1 MKSDNLTIPGDARLG
16 ELLVREH
23 LITREQLE
31 DALLKQEQYGTR
43 LASSLV
49 ALGYANEKALVMLL
63 SNIFGV
69 PFALCRELYSA
80 PQDVIKLL
88 SKDLAFKYHVVPFK
102 LEKNRL
108 SLAMVDPADFTA
120 IDEIGFITGYVVKP
134 FIALDVH
141 VSRAMAKFY
150 CISSRE
156 AQYCQMAERT
166 KMAVSVQTGQIET
179 IKGQVR
185 EHTTEGAQQKKM
197 ADCDDTR
204 SEDRNVNFL
213 SLQQDMEGMSR
224 LYASATSRDDVAD
237 AVCNYLCQR
246 FCAGAMFIVRG
257 SIAVGWRA
265 FRNGRAT
272 LDITDLNLLLSKS
285 SILKDAV
292 ESRAPRMAVPV
303 HTHENRQIQEKL
315 ELPADTF
322 ILTIPVVMLNKTVAI
337 VAVSAD
343 QSHLERYLPELQRI
357 IRKAALAFEML
368 VIRNKI
374 LAI

>member
-1 MKSDNLTIPGDARLG
+1 MKSDNLTTTDDARFG

-69 PFALCRELYSA
+69 PFTLCQELYSA

-166 KMAVSVQTGQIET
+166 KMAVSGQAGQ

-185 EHTTEGAQQKKM
+185 EHAADGAQQKIM
-197 ADCDDTR
+197 ADCGDTR
-204 SEDRNVNFL
+204 SEDRNVNYL

-257 SIAVGWRA
+257 SMAVGWRA
-265 FRNGRAT
+265 FRNGMAT

-315 ELPADTF
+315 ELPADTY